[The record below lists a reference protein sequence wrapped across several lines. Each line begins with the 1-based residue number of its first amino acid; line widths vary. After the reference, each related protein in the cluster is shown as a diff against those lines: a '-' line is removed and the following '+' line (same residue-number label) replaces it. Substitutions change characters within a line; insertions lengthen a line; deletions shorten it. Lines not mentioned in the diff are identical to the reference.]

1 MRRALPFLILL
12 SALTLSLPAP
22 GLAQTGTQS
31 GLEDDEGRVVPRM
44 VSIKATEANV
54 RTGPG
59 VDYPIRWVY
68 RRMGMP
74 VLVIAEFDKWRKI
87 RDWEGDEGW
96 VHHALVSARRTV
108 IVTAPE
114 TTMRR
119 SAAIAAPAVAR
130 LSQGMVARIDFC
142 ETDWC
147 RVSVQGYEG
156 WVARADVWGERAE

>member
-1 MRRALPFLILL
+1 MQRALRLL
-12 SALTLSLPAP
+12 MLLCALTLLPSFPA
-22 GLAQTGTQS
+22 AAQS
-31 GLEDDEGRVVPRM
+31 GDGDDGDGRVVPRM

-130 LSQGMVARIDFC
+130 LAQGMVARIDFC

-156 WVARADVWGERAE
+156 WVARPDVWGERAE